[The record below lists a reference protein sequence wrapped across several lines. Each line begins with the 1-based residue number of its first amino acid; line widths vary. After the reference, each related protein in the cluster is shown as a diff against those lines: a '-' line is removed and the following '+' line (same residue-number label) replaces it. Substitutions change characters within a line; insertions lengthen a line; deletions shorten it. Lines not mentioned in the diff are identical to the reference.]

1 MKSAISLFEEAIFWL
16 RANYLNYRFFT
27 ERDVVWTIQTH
38 IISVILK
45 EKLPYKV
52 MNDYPILRGKRR
64 SLCADITMLDFDER
78 PELVAEFKYEPAHKR
93 EDIPRSKFPVVF
105 WNEGILKDIERIHT
119 FTSGDFTGDRTAKVA
134 YALFIDEGSHF
145 KQKQPPPGSRW
156 EDWNISI
163 IPPHNVSVLW
173 SKAESVER

>member
-1 MKSAISLFEEAIFWL
+1 VKSATKLFEEAILWL
-16 RANYLNYRFFT
+16 RANYINYCFFT

-38 IISVILK
+38 LIKAIGK

-64 SLCADITMLDFDER
+64 SLCADIAISGLDEL

-119 FTSGDFTGDRTAKVA
+119 FTSRDLTGDRTARVA
-134 YALFIDEGSHF
+134 YALFIDESSYFRHREPPQGSY
-145 KQKQPPPGSRW
+145 W

-173 SKAESVER
+173 SKTESATP

>member
-1 MKSAISLFEEAIFWL
+1 MKSATQLFEEAILWL
-16 RANYLNYRFFT
+16 RANYKNYRFFT
-27 ERDVVWTIQTH
+27 ERDLVWTIQTH
-38 IISVILK
+38 LIIAIEE
-45 EKLPYKV
+45 EKLPFKV

-64 SLCADITMLDFDER
+64 SLCVDIAILDFEEH

-93 EDIPRSKFPVVF
+93 EDIPPSKFPVVF

-119 FTSGDFTGDRTAKVA
+119 FTSSDFTGDRTAKVA

-145 KQKQPPPGSRW
+145 KQKEPPPGSSW

-163 IPPHNVSVLW
+163 LPPHHVSVLW
-173 SKAESVER
+173 SKVQ